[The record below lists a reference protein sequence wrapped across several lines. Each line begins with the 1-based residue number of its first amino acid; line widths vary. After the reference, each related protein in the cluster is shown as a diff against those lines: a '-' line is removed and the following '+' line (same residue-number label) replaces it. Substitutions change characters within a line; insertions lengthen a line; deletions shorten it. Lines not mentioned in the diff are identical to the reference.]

1 MKFVFLVFF
10 VSSFLC
16 FTLLAKDIFIKA
28 SAKIYNNDIFE
39 AKERVLKNAQLKAV
53 KKGVEIFLVKKT
65 INDNYQAIKEQ
76 IYNLNQNFINNF
88 EIVYQDIHLD
98 QPYIEVQIKASVA
111 AGKIKEK
118 LNNLVLDYRG
128 SISAEHGIGR
138 LKKDELYRYSEP
150 TKLGLMRSIK
160 NIFDP
165 KHILKLD

>member
-1 MKFVFLVFF
+1 MLIRSVFRFKFPTVKFHLYRNSIPSKWLLDNLLMKFVFLVFF

-28 SAKIYNNDIFE
+28 SAKIYNDDIFE

-111 AGKIKEK
+111 
-118 LNNLVLDYRG
+118 
-128 SISAEHGIGR
+128 
-138 LKKDELYRYSEP
+138 
-150 TKLGLMRSIK
+150 
-160 NIFDP
+160 
-165 KHILKLD
+165 